1 VVALTLLAVRLAM
14 NPLKRMGD
22 AAEALRRDIH
32 SPPLQ
37 TCGPREVRGA
47 AEAFNAMQR
56 QIIENMEER
65 SRFLAA
71 ISHDLRSPI
80 TRLRLRSEMLPSEAL
95 RTSFRADLSD
105 MEEMVDATLSFA
117 RSGVEDSVREMV
129 DLDLMLAMMVANLA
143 GQAVTLTG
151 SASRPISGFPQSL
164 RRCVQNLVDNA
175 LRYAGS
181 AEIHASG
188 DKHMT
193 VIEIL
198 DHGPGIADDQLEA
211 VFEPFYRLEHSRNAD
226 LGGVGLG
233 LSIARKIALA
243 HGGSLTLR
251 NRAEGG
257 LSVHLAIPHAVQD
270 A

>member
-14 NPLKRMGD
+14 NPLKRMD

-151 SASRPISGFPQSL
+151 ARAAPSGIPAEFAPL
-164 RRCVQNLVDNA
+164 RAKSGRQCPALCGQRRNPCV
-175 LRYAGS
+175 R
-181 AEIHASG
+181 
-188 DKHMT
+188 
-193 VIEIL
+193 
-198 DHGPGIADDQLEA
+198 
-211 VFEPFYRLEHSRNAD
+211 R
-226 LGGVGLG
+226 
-233 LSIARKIALA
+233 
-243 HGGSLTLR
+243 
-251 NRAEGG
+251 
-257 LSVHLAIPHAVQD
+257 
-270 A
+270 